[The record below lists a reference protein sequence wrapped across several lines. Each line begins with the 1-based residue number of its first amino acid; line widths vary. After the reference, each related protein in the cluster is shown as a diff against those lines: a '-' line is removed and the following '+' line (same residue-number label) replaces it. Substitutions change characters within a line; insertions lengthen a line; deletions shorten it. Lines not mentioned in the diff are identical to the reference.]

1 MCWVG
6 ESMEYGVWALLCS
19 GSLAFLLEADD
30 KRDDKGHG
38 GNLLLVERTSRS
50 GNADGQSRAESK
62 DWDEST
68 TTVDGGTYKKRTHCQ
83 HSNRARVVEV
93 QPGQPGLLGLS
104 RYSMA
109 VS

>member
-1 MCWVG
+1 MG
-6 ESMEYGVWALLCS
+6 SALLWQS
-19 GSLAFLLEADD
+19 GLPPSWKPMTREMG
-30 KRDDKGHG
+30 KGHG

-68 TTVDGGTYKKRTHCQ
+68 TRVDGGTYKKRTHCQ

-109 VS
+109 VF